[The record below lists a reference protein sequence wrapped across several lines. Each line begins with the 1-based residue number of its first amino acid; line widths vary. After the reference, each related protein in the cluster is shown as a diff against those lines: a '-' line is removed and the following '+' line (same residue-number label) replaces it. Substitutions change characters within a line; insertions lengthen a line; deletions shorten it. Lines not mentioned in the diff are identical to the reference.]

1 MRGIEYVKDYQEDI
15 IETIPST
22 IIVVNESLKI
32 LYANR
37 NYYLKSGMKE
47 RDVIGEKLSRVFP
60 QILIGRTQIEEK
72 IGDVFLTGKPFDGD
86 QLRYPGGIFYFYKIY
101 QLKEAE
107 GCIS

>member
-37 NYYLKSGMKE
+37 N
-47 RDVIGEKLSRVFP
+47 
-60 QILIGRTQIEEK
+60 
-72 IGDVFLTGKPFDGD
+72 
-86 QLRYPGGIFYFYKIY
+86 
-101 QLKEAE
+101 
-107 GCIS
+107 